1 MISFFTLAQKKK
13 KKRWKKKKKK
23 KKRQQ
28 SSPALDGEVKKSEQC
43 RFLCQWAGERGRETL
58 FSVTFHQETSEY
70 HWSTRLP
77 DISLSSHKYYANT
90 YEQVSTPSPQ
100 WRLRYHSSSCTFT
113 VSSFSNVCMCVCVCV
128 RRGICGQ
135 RAGICSRLGQTGF
148 SPTAAKL
155 QLPALRWKQPPL
167 PHPNTTNNC

>member
-13 KKRWKKKKKK
+13 KKRWKKKEKKK
-23 KKRQQ
+23 KAAEQPCPRWGSEKEWTVPLPVSVSRWERQRDT
-28 SSPALDGEVKKSEQC
+28 L
-43 RFLCQWAGERGRETL
+43 LCYLPSGDIWISLINEAPGHFIELTQILCKYIWTS
-58 FSVTFHQETSEY
+58 FDTFTTVTFA
-70 HWSTRLP
+70 L
-77 DISLSSHKYYANT
+77 SLVFLHI
-90 YEQVSTPSPQ
+90 
-100 WRLRYHSSSCTFT
+100 HSFLIQQC
-113 VSSFSNVCMCVCVCV
+113 VYVCVCVCV

>member
-1 MISFFTLAQKKK
+1 MISFFTLAQIKK
-13 KKRWKKKKKK
+13 KKRWKKKEKK
-23 KKRQQ
+23 KKRRQ

-113 VSSFSNVCMCVCVCV
+113 VSSFSNVCMCVCVCLCAK
-128 RRGICGQ
+128 GYLW
-135 RAGICSRLGQTGF
+135 A
-148 SPTAAKL
+148 TAWHL
-155 QLPALRWKQPPL
+155 QPPGSNWFQS
-167 PHPNTTNNC
+167 HRSKIAASCTQVETTPTPPP

>member
-13 KKRWKKKKKK
+13 KKRWKKKEKKK
-23 KKRQQ
+23 KGGRAALPSMGKWKRVN
-28 SSPALDGEVKKSEQC
+28 SAASCVSEQV
-43 RFLCQWAGERGRETL
+43 REAERHSSLLPSIRRHLNITDQRGSR
-58 FSVTFHQETSEY
+58 TFHWAHTNIMQIHMNKFRHLHRSDVCVI
-70 HWSTRLP
+70 TRL
-77 DISLSSHKYYANT
+77 LA
-90 YEQVSTPSPQ
+90 
-100 WRLRYHSSSCTFT
+100 HSQFPHSAMC
-113 VSSFSNVCMCVCVCV
+113 VCVCVCV